1 VKTEI
6 FRSEGYLPDF
16 DIDVRRGKVGE
27 DFTADLLEAIDTVE
41 VKTDYRAHETGNVY
55 IEVWS
60 YRRSDLKDIKPSGIS
75 TTKAKYWAFATPEN
89 VGLLIISTDELKKL
103 VKSVYHTHKASQPVS
118 SAKTAASIG
127 VKLPVRLIM
136 ERIGLESKRN

>member
-1 VKTEI
+1 M
-6 FRSEGYLPDF
+6 PDF
-16 DIDVRRGKVGE
+16 DIDVKRGEVGE
-27 DFTADLLEAIDTVE
+27 DYATSLLESIETVE

-60 YRRSDLKDIKPSGIS
+60 YRRSDLSDIKPSGIS

-89 VGLLIISTDELKKL
+89 VGLLIIETDELKKL
-103 VKSVYHTHKASQPVS
+103 VKSVYDTHRASQPIA

-136 ERIGLESKRN
+136 ERIGLEPKRN